1 MLEKNA
7 QLFYCYCKLLNTKK
21 KKIIH
26 FTRLPIQNETSE
38 TIVQNSSG
46 LFPYIYRF
54 PATVNIFLSLPN
66 HLFGH
71 KMIIFKAED
80 LI

>member
-1 MLEKNA
+1 MLEKNT
-7 QLFYCYCKLLNTKK
+7 QLFYCYCELIYTKK

-46 LFPYIYRF
+46 LFPYIYDSLQLWTFFF
-54 PATVNIFLSLPN
+54 PYLIIYLDIKW
-66 HLFGH
+66 LFSRL
-71 KMIIFKAED
+71 KT
-80 LI
+80 